1 MRDDVTRLTVSPEHY
16 GRPKKWIVNLKTGV
30 RYSVFYSP
38 ITECVRQLWL
48 KCKWFSVSSYVR
60 ALDSRLGPLFWK
72 VVELLGYGAL
82 LKDTGPWWQGL
93 RMDNL
98 TPLPVQLVLPNYEY
112 NVTNCLALPMPYSWN
127 HDRLIQWP
135 GSLSLV
141 VVSTQTIVT

>member
-1 MRDDVTRLTVSPEHY
+1 MTSRDWQCHLSTMVDQ
-16 GRPKKWIVNLKTGV
+16 KKWIVNLKTGV
-30 RYSVFYSP
+30 RYSVFYSR

-48 KCKWFSVSSYVR
+48 KCKSFSVSSYVR
-60 ALDSRLGPLFWK
+60 ALDSPLGPLFWK

-82 LKDTGPWWQGL
+82 LKDTGPWWEDL
-93 RMDNL
+93 SMNNL

-112 NVTNCLALPMPYSWN
+112 NVTDCLALPMPYPWN
-127 HDRLIQWP
+127 PDGLIQCP